1 MHRVGRTALTAGAA
15 IALSLAAAS
24 PALADGWGNV
34 KCGEAGNPSCD
45 LGAGRGGHSAPI
57 PGPAPGPKPGGPKS
71 PAGEQGKVAP
81 PPGDRVVGGANNQAD
96 CAYVRSNYQPPAN
109 GVQTI
114 RFHRH
119 RWGSGG
125 ARFVSLARPLTQ
137 DTVLAQGPAPGGAWY
152 VYQCSGQGQRDALYR
167 APVWIPDGQAPGA
180 APLPSPEELAQQA
193 WSQLRLPSPVI
204 GSSPAGTQLVQLPTW
219 LWLNRA
225 MWRPQ
230 SATASVPGVSV
241 TATATP
247 TSVSWVMGD
256 GSTVSCA
263 GTGTPFPAHGDPRAA
278 SPDCGHTYQRS
289 SASAPGERF
298 PAMATVSWRITWSGA
313 GASGTFPDLTT
324 SATAS
329 FRVAEAQA
337 LGTG

>member
-1 MHRVGRTALTAGAA
+1 MLGKAGTATCLAF
-15 IALSLAAAS
+15 ALLLCATT
-24 PALADGWGNV
+24 PALAGGWGSVDCSND
-34 KCGEAGNPSCD
+34 PSPYCD
-45 LGAGRGGHSAPI
+45 LNAGRGGNPTPR
-57 PGPAPGPKPGGPKS
+57 PGSVPKPGVPKS
-71 PAGEQGKVAP
+71 QAGGQGTAPP
-81 PPGDRVVGGANNQAD
+81 PPGDRIVGGNSNQAD
-96 CAYVRSNYQPPAN
+96 CSYVRSNYQPPAN

-125 ARFVSLARPLTQ
+125 VQFLSPVRPRPQ
-137 DTVLAQGPAPGGAWY
+137 NVVPAQGPGPGGAWY

-167 APVWIPDGQAPGA
+167 APVWIPDGQEPGA
-180 APLPSPEELAQQA
+180 APLPSPDELAEQA
-193 WSQLRLPSPVI
+193 RSQLRLPSPVI
-204 GSSPAGTQLVQLPTW
+204 GSSPAGTQLVRLPTW
-219 LWLNRA
+219 LWLDRA

-247 TSVSWVMGD
+247 TRVAWVMGD

-263 GTGTPFPAHGDPRAA
+263 GPGTPFPAQGDPQAA

-289 SASAPGERF
+289 SAGAPGERF
-298 PAMATVSWRITWSGA
+298 PAVATVSWRITWSGA
-313 GASGTFPDLTT
+313 GASGTFPDMTT
-324 SATAS
+324 SAAAS

-337 LGTG
+337 LGIG